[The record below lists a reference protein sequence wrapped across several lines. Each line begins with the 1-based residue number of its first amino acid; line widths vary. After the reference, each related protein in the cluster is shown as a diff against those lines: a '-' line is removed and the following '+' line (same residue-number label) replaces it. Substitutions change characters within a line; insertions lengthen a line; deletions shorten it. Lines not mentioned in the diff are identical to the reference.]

1 MHQLRNV
8 LVQLATEIHDVSDL
22 EYWPGSC
29 TVPPMRDEIK
39 TWETE
44 YVHNGNKFTL
54 VDYVLEQHSVVE
66 VWQMSEPVGV

>member
-1 MHQLRNV
+1 
-8 LVQLATEIHDVSDL
+8 
-22 EYWPGSC
+22 
-29 TVPPMRDEIK
+29 MRDEIK